1 MHHKKVKHLS
11 DNKFWLICINTYCL
25 KQVNLIYKFTAENKS
40 TTSAEISELIMKSY
54 IKLVLSVILILFIVV
69 NCNEKKEDESN
80 PTNPT
85 TSDNPFPNIKV
96 VKRITGLNGG
106 EAVEAINSA
115 LYVGDLTGLS
125 IYRISDPENPEFR
138 KKIALTTV
146 YDLYANRYDNSTLNL
161 FAGCGGNG
169 LTIFEIHGNA
179 YLDPI
184 TKSFIAG
191 GFYSDIDSEGSR
203 IYVASQLSRGVRVF
217 NIANAYQPTMEFS
230 VDQQA
235 NSTGVA
241 ITSQGDLIVAD
252 YDGKVKFYDT
262 ILLPTIPATSPS
274 ISITAKLLSVSTWT
288 DKACVGAESGVY
300 FVQPVSSRQGFP
312 AVKSSLLIGGDVR
325 DSKILYK
332 QSTNKFYAFLAA
344 GNKDLVIVDV
354 TDVANPKIVK
364 ELALEGNARS
374 IVLYSNYAYIV
385 GDNDINVIKY
395 E

>member
-1 MHHKKVKHLS
+1 MKAYLKIILS
-11 DNKFWLICINTYCL
+11 
-25 KQVNLIYKFTAENKS
+25 A
-40 TTSAEISELIMKSY
+40 
-54 IKLVLSVILILFIVV
+54 ILILLIVV
-69 NCNEKKEDESN
+69 SCDEKKEEDSN
-80 PTNPT
+80 PTNPN

-115 LYVGDLTGLS
+115 LYVGDLTGLL

-138 KKIALTTV
+138 KKITLTTV
-146 YDLYANRYDNSTLNL
+146 YDLYAKRYDNSTLNL

-191 GFYSDIDSEGSR
+191 GFYSDIESDGSR
-203 IYVASQLSRGVRVF
+203 LYVASQLSRGVRVF

-235 NSTGVA
+235 SSHGIALTTQA
-241 ITSQGDLIVAD
+241 DLIVAD

-262 ILLPTIPATSPS
+262 ILLPTVPSYSPS
-274 ISITAKLLSVSTWT
+274 LTITSKLLSASTWT
-288 DKACVGAESGVY
+288 DKACIGAESGVY
-300 FVQPVSSRQGFP
+300 FIQPVSSRQGFP
-312 AVKSSLLIGGDVR
+312 AVRSSLVIGGDVH

-332 QSTNKFYAFLAA
+332 QSTNKDYAFLAA

-354 TDVANPKIVK
+354 TDITNPKIVK

-385 GDNDINVIKY
+385 GDSDLNIVKF

>member
-1 MHHKKVKHLS
+1 MLMILINSLITKFLLITPPEIPEHKMRAYLKIVLS
-11 DNKFWLICINTYCL
+11 AI
-25 KQVNLIYKFTAENKS
+25 
-40 TTSAEISELIMKSY
+40 
-54 IKLVLSVILILFIVV
+54 LVLLTIVS
-69 NCNEKKEDESN
+69 CDEKKDDDSN
-80 PTNPT
+80 PTKPT

-146 YDLYANRYDNSTLNL
+146 YDLYAKRYDNSTLNL

-184 TKSFIAG
+184 TKSFVAG
-191 GFYSDIDSEGSR
+191 GFYSDIESEGSR
-203 IYVASQLSRGVRVF
+203 LYVASQLSRGVRVF
-217 NIANAYQPTMEFS
+217 NITNAYQPTMEFS
-230 VDQQA
+230 VDQTA
-235 NSTGVA
+235 FSIGLA
-241 ITSQGDLIVAD
+241 ITNQLDLIVAD

-262 ILLPTIPATSPS
+262 VILPTVPATSQK
-274 ISITAKLLSVSTWT
+274 ISINAKLLSVSTTNDW
-288 DKACVGAESGVY
+288 ACIGAESGVY
-300 FVQPVSSRQGFP
+300 FVRPVSSRQGFP
-312 AVKSSLLIGGDVR
+312 AVRSSLLLGGDVH

-332 QSTNKFYAFLAA
+332 QTTEKYYAFLAA

-354 TDVANPKIVK
+354 TDVSNPKIVK

-385 GDNDINVIKY
+385 GDSDLNVVKF

>member
-1 MHHKKVKHLS
+1 MKAYFKIFLS
-11 DNKFWLICINTYCL
+11 
-25 KQVNLIYKFTAENKS
+25 A
-40 TTSAEISELIMKSY
+40 
-54 IKLVLSVILILFIVV
+54 ILILSIIVS
-69 NCNEKKEDESN
+69 CNEKNEDTSN

-125 IYRISDPENPEFR
+125 VYRISDPENPEFR
-138 KKIALTTV
+138 KKIPLTTV
-146 YDLYANRYDNSTLNL
+146 YDLYIKRYDYSTLNL

-169 LTIFEIHGNA
+169 LTIFEINGNA

-191 GFYSDIDSEGSR
+191 GFYSDIESEGTR
-203 IYVASQLSRGVRVF
+203 LYVASQLSRGVRVF

-230 VDQQA
+230 IDQNA
-235 NSTGVA
+235 FSMGVA
-241 ITSQGDLIVAD
+241 LTNQADLIVAD
-252 YDGKVKFYDT
+252 YDGKVKFYDSF
-262 ILLPTIPATSPS
+262 LLPTIPSTSPS
-274 ISITAKLLSVSTWT
+274 LSITAKLLSVSTWA
-288 DKACVGAESGVY
+288 DKACIGAESGVY

-312 AVKSSLLIGGDVR
+312 AVKSSLLIGGDVH
-325 DSKILYK
+325 DSKIFYK
-332 QSTNKFYAFLAA
+332 QSTNKYYAFLAA

-354 TDVANPKIVK
+354 TDVTNPKIVK
-364 ELALEGNARS
+364 EFALEGNARS
-374 IVLYSNYAYIV
+374 IVLYSDYAYIV
-385 GDNDINVIKY
+385 GDSDLNVVKF

>member
-1 MHHKKVKHLS
+1 MKGHL
-11 DNKFWLICINTYCL
+11 
-25 KQVNLIYKFTAENKS
+25 
-40 TTSAEISELIMKSY
+40 
-54 IKLVLSVILILFIVV
+54 KLVLSAILVLFIIIS
-69 NCNEKKEDESN
+69 CDEKKEDESN
-80 PTNPT
+80 PTNPIAA
-85 TSDNPFPNIKV
+85 DNPFPNITV

-146 YDLYANRYDNSTLNL
+146 YDLYAKRYDNSTLNL

-179 YLDPI
+179 YLDPV

-191 GFYSDIDSEGSR
+191 GFYSDIEAEGSR
-203 IYVASQLSRGVRVF
+203 LYVASQLSRGVRVF

-230 VDQQA
+230 IDQTA
-235 NSTGVA
+235 FSMGVA
-241 ITSQGDLIVAD
+241 ITSQSDLVVAD
-252 YDGKVKFYDT
+252 YDGKVKFYDM
-262 ILLPTIPATSPS
+262 LALPTIPSTSPS
-274 ISITAKLLSVSTWT
+274 LNINTKLLSVSSWE

-312 AVKSSLLIGGDVR
+312 AVKSSLLIGGDIH

-354 TDVANPKIVK
+354 TDISNPKIVK

-374 IVLYSNYAYIV
+374 IALYSNYAFIV
-385 GDNDINVIKY
+385 GDNDLNVVKY

>member
-1 MHHKKVKHLS
+1 
-11 DNKFWLICINTYCL
+11 
-25 KQVNLIYKFTAENKS
+25 
-40 TTSAEISELIMKSY
+40 MKAY
-54 IKLVLSVILILFIVV
+54 LKLVLSVIVVLFFVV
-69 NCNEKKEDESN
+69 NCDEKKDDGSN

-85 TSDNPFPNIKV
+85 TTDNPFPNIKV

-138 KKIALTTV
+138 KKISLTTV
-146 YDLYANRYDNSTLNL
+146 YDLYAKRYDNSTLNL
-161 FAGCGGNG
+161 FAGCGGNA

-179 YLDPI
+179 YLAPV

-191 GFYSDIDSEGSR
+191 GFYSDIESEGAR
-203 IYVASQLSRGVRVF
+203 LYVASQLSRGVRVF

-241 ITSQGDLIVAD
+241 ITSQSDLIVTD
-252 YDGKVKFYDT
+252 YDGKVKFYDMT
-262 ILLPTIPATSPS
+262 LLPTIPVTSPS
-274 ISITAKLLSVSTWT
+274 TSITAKLLSVSSWL
-288 DKACVGAESGVY
+288 DKACIGSESGVY
-300 FVQPVSSRQGFP
+300 FVQPVSSRQGIP
-312 AVKSSLLIGGDVR
+312 SVKSSLLIGGDVH
-325 DSKILYK
+325 DSKIIYK
-332 QSTNKFYAFLAA
+332 QSTNKYYSFLAA

-354 TDVANPKIVK
+354 TDITNPKIVK
-364 ELALEGNARS
+364 ELALDGNARS

-385 GDNDINVIKY
+385 GDYDLNIVKF

>member
-1 MHHKKVKHLS
+1 
-11 DNKFWLICINTYCL
+11 
-25 KQVNLIYKFTAENKS
+25 
-40 TTSAEISELIMKSY
+40 MKSY
-54 IKLVLSVILILFIVV
+54 LKLFLSTILVLFLLV
-69 NCNEKKEDESN
+69 NCDEKKDDESN

-85 TSDNPFPNIKV
+85 TTDNPFPNIKV

-125 IYRISDPENPEFR
+125 IYKISDPENPEFR

-146 YDLYANRYDNSTLNL
+146 YDLYAKRYDNSTLNL

-184 TKSFIAG
+184 NKSFIAG
-191 GFYSDIDSEGSR
+191 GFYSDIESEGAR
-203 IYVASQLSRGVRVF
+203 LYVASQLSRGVRVF

-235 NSTGVA
+235 FSTGVA
-241 ITSQGDLIVAD
+241 ITNQGDLIVAD
-252 YDGKVKFYDT
+252 YEGKVKFYDT
-262 ILLPTIPATSPS
+262 FLLPTIPASAQS
-274 ISITAKLLSVSTWT
+274 LNINAKLLSVSSWF
-288 DKACVGAESGVY
+288 DRACIGAESGVY

-312 AVKSSLLIGGDVR
+312 AVKSSLLIGGDVH

-332 QSTNKFYAFLAA
+332 QSTNKYYAFLAS

-354 TDVANPKIVK
+354 TDVTNPKIVK

-385 GDNDINVIKY
+385 GDSDLNIVKI